1 MAVTNGTNGTNGTHG
16 HFKANPSLVVTA
28 DHQIRMEEAPIHE
41 PGPGEVLL
49 HIKVTG
55 ICGSDVHFW
64 KHGRI
69 GDLTIDGDCILGHEP
84 AGVILKK
91 GADVTHLEVGDR
103 VAIEPGVPCGHCFL
117 CTGGRPNLCQDV
129 AFAGVYPYHG
139 TIQRYK
145 VHPAK
150 FAHRLP
156 DNVTFDS
163 AALLEPLSVA
173 MHALRITPITMGTPV
188 AVFGAGPIGL
198 LTMAVARASGAYP
211 IVISDIDENRLAFA
225 KAFEP
230 NCRTYKVD
238 PADSPEQSAAKVRD
252 LFERKGWESSA
263 GRTEYDMPNVV
274 LECTGIE
281 SSIATAA
288 FTVRRGGSINVV
300 GVSSR
305 PSINNIPFMHM
316 SLAEIQL
323 RFINRYHDTW
333 PAALRALEGGLI
345 DPTKVDG
352 LVTHRFKLEDAIDA
366 MNLVAGITKPA
377 PGERVVK
384 VQIVDEFEVEIP

>member
-1 MAVTNGTNGTNGTHG
+1 
-16 HFKANPSLVVTA
+16 
-28 DHQIRMEEAPIHE
+28 
-41 PGPGEVLL
+41 
-49 HIKVTG
+49 
-55 ICGSDVHFW
+55 
-64 KHGRI
+64 
-69 GDLTIDGDCILGHEP
+69 
-84 AGVILKK
+84 
-91 GADVTHLEVGDR
+91 
-103 VAIEPGVPCGHCFL
+103 
-117 CTGGRPNLCQDV
+117 
-129 AFAGVYPYHG
+129 
-139 TIQRYK
+139 
-145 VHPAK
+145 
-150 FAHRLP
+150 
-156 DNVTFDS
+156 
-163 AALLEPLSVA
+163 
-173 MHALRITPITMGTPV
+173 MGTPV

-384 VQIVDEFEVEIP
+384 VQIVDELEVEIP

>member
-1 MAVTNGTNGTNGTHG
+1 MQILCSRLSRDPQFPNAHLSRPITVSPIQSYWEREDHDGGDKRHPWPFQGKPVPCG
-16 HFKANPSLVVTA
+16 DCRPPNPDGGS
-28 DHQIRMEEAPIHE
+28 PIHE

-84 AGVILKK
+84 AVCPPS
-91 GADVTHLEVGDR
+91 AR
-103 VAIEPGVPCGHCFL
+103 
-117 CTGGRPNLCQDV
+117 
-129 AFAGVYPYHG
+129 
-139 TIQRYK
+139 
-145 VHPAK
+145 
-150 FAHRLP
+150 
-156 DNVTFDS
+156 NVTFDS

-238 PADSPEQSAAKVRD
+238 PVDSPEQSAAKVRD

-384 VQIVDEFEVEIP
+384 VQIVDELEVEIP

>member
-1 MAVTNGTNGTNGTHG
+1 MAVTNGTHG

-84 AGVILKK
+84 AGVVLKK
-91 GADVTHLEVGDR
+91 GADVTHL
-103 VAIEPGVPCGHCFL
+103 EPGVPCGHCFL

-198 LTMAVARASGAYP
+198 LTMA
-211 IVISDIDENRLAFA
+211 
-225 KAFEP
+225 
-230 NCRTYKVD
+230 
-238 PADSPEQSAAKVRD
+238 SAAKVRD

-384 VQIVDEFEVEIP
+384 VQIVDELEVEIP